1 VKIKGNGAAVGTGDP
16 GNGVGDADAAVTALP
31 LPEDPV
37 TTGPEPVI
45 TRIPPGRAPRG
56 PGAPARPIPVGGRW
70 AGVARSA
77 RTRILIAYI
86 VLLAISAV
94 ASTFAIREIL
104 VVRLND
110 SVNDALEQEVLE
122 FEDFIEDGRNPE
134 TGEAFTSVR
143 QLLDVFLQRQVLS
156 DDEAILTYADGAFQ
170 AQRIA
175 RFPID
180 RIPPRQDEAFEE
192 FSSRTAEGGATEGTF
207 ETRLGT
213 ARYRAR
219 GVRIGETTGAMVVTI
234 LPVGELNEIG
244 ELQRW
249 GVLATLAVLLV
260 ASVIAWLIAGR
271 ALAPVRLLTET
282 AHSISQ
288 SDLTRRIT
296 VYGAGD
302 AAEMA
307 HSFNGMLDRLEQTFR
322 SQRAFIQDTSH
333 ELRDPLTICR
343 GHLELLGDDPEERE
357 KTVLL
362 VLDEL
367 DRMARI
373 VDDLQLLADVEQ
385 PDFLRPE
392 WIDLGSFT
400 QELLAKARALGT
412 REWQLDESGE
422 GMFVADRHGLTEAV
436 MNLAHNAVQHTDD
449 GGVVALGTTLDG
461 DDVRLWVRDSGRGV
475 PLSDQVRIFD
485 RFTRGRD
492 ADRRYRG
499 GGLGLAIV
507 KALAEAHS
515 GRVELESRLGAGS
528 TFRIVIPRYRG
539 EGGADGQDPYS

>member
-1 VKIKGNGAAVGTGDP
+1 MIRADKAAAGDGDP
-16 GNGVGDADAAVTALP
+16 VNGVGDAALS
-31 LPEDPV
+31 EGPV
-37 TTGPEPVI
+37 TGGPEPVV
-45 TRIPPGRAPRG
+45 TRIPAGRAPRG

-77 RTRILIAYI
+77 RTRILIAYV
-86 VLLAISAV
+86 VLLALSAV

-104 VVRLND
+104 VIRLND
-110 SVNDALEQEVLE
+110 QVNDALEQEVLE
-122 FEDFIEDGRNPE
+122 FERLLESGVNPE
-134 TGEAFTSVR
+134 TSRPFESV
-143 QLLDVFLQRQVLS
+143 QEFLLVFLERQVTS
-156 DDEAILTYADGAFQ
+156 DDEAILTYAEGSFF
-170 AQRIA
+170 RGKTGK
-175 RFPID
+175 FPLD
-180 RIPPRQDEAFEE
+180 RIPPRQERAFAA
-192 FSSRTAEGGATEGTF
+192 FSSRTAQVGATEGSF
-207 ETRLGT
+207 DTRLGT

-219 GVRIGETTGAMVVTI
+219 PLRIGETTGAVVVTI
-234 LPVGELNEIG
+234 LPVGELNEIA

-282 AHSISQ
+282 AHSISR

-302 AAEMA
+302 AADMA
-307 HSFNGMLDRLEQTFR
+307 RSFNAMLDRLEATFR
-322 SQRAFIQDTSH
+322 NQRAFIQDTSH

-357 KTVLL
+357 KTVAL

-373 VDDLQLLADVEQ
+373 VDDLQLLADAEQ
-385 PDFLRPE
+385 PGFLRPE

-400 QELLAKARALGT
+400 RELLAKVSALGP
-412 REWQLDESGE
+412 RDWQLDDDAE

-436 MNLAHNAVQHTDD
+436 MNLANNAVQHTD
-449 GGVVALGTTLDG
+449 GAGTIAVGAAVDE
-461 DDVRLWVRDSGRGV
+461 DEVRLWVRDSGRGI

-507 KALAEAHS
+507 KALAEAHG
-515 GRVELESRLGAGS
+515 GRVELQSRLGGGS
-528 TFRIVIPRYRG
+528 IFTIVIPRYQT
-539 EGGADGQDPYS
+539 EGAADGQDPDR

>member
-1 VKIKGNGAAVGTGDP
+1 MTMSAEERGTS
-16 GNGVGDADAAVTALP
+16 DAPVVTPAPHRRPPSQPPPTRP
-31 LPEDPV
+31 L
-37 TTGPEPVI
+37 
-45 TRIPPGRAPRG
+45 
-56 PGAPARPIPVGGRW
+56 PVGGRW

-77 RTRILIAYI
+77 RARILIAYV
-86 VLLAISAV
+86 VLLALSAV

-104 VVRLND
+104 LIRLAD
-110 SVNDALEQEVLE
+110 QVDDALEQEVLE
-122 FEDFIEDGRNPE
+122 FEQLREEGRNPV
-134 TGEAFTSVR
+134 TSEPFGSV
-143 QLLDVFLQRQVLS
+143 QDLLKLFLERQVTS
-156 DDEAILTYADGAFQ
+156 DDEVLLAYAEGELLTQ
-170 AQRIA
+170 KIA
-175 RFPID
+175 KFPID
-180 RIPPRQDEAFEE
+180 RLPPRQDQAFKG
-192 FSSRTAEGGATEGTF
+192 FSSRSGEAGETAGTF
-207 ETRLGT
+207 ETRLGE

-219 GVRIGETTGAMVVTI
+219 RVVIGGTTGALVVAI

-282 AHSISQ
+282 AHSISR

-307 HSFNGMLDRLEQTFR
+307 RSFNAMLDRLEATFR

-343 GHLELLGDDPEERE
+343 GHLELLGDDPEERRR
-357 KTVLL
+357 TVSL

-373 VDDLQLLADVEQ
+373 VDDLQLLADAEQ

-392 WIDLGSFT
+392 WIDLDSFT
-400 QELLAKARALGT
+400 RELLAKASALAP
-412 REWQLDESGE
+412 RDWQLDQSAE
-422 GMFVADRHGLTEAV
+422 GLFVADRHGLTEAM
-436 MNLAHNAVQHTDD
+436 MNLAHNAVQHTEE
-449 GGVVALGTTLDG
+449 GAGVAVGASMSEDE
-461 DDVRLWVRDSGRGV
+461 VRLWVRDTGGGI
-475 PLSDQVRIFD
+475 PLSDQRRIFD

-492 ADRRYRG
+492 AHRRYRG

-507 KALAEAHS
+507 KALAEAHG
-515 GRVELESRLGAGS
+515 GRVELQSRLGVGS
-528 TFRIVIPRYRG
+528 TFTIVIPRYQT
-539 EGGADGQDPYS
+539 EGAANGQDPDR

>member
-1 VKIKGNGAAVGTGDP
+1 VKIKGNGAAAGDRDP
-16 GNGVGDADAAVTALP
+16 GQGVGDAEAAMAAITEHP
-31 LPEDPV
+31 M
-37 TTGPEPVI
+37 TNGPERVV

-56 PGAPARPIPVGGRW
+56 PAAPERPIPVAGRW

-104 VVRLND
+104 IVRLND

-143 QLLDVFLQRQVLS
+143 QLLNVFLQRQVLS
-156 DDEAILTYADGAFQ
+156 DDEAILAYADGSFL

-175 RFPID
+175 RFPLD

-207 ETRLGT
+207 ETGLGT

-244 ELQRW
+244 ELQTW

-271 ALAPVRLLTET
+271 ALAPVRVLTET

-302 AAEMA
+302 AADMA
-307 HSFNGMLDRLEQTFR
+307 RSFNSMLDRLEATFR

-400 QELLAKARALGT
+400 QELLAKARALGK
-412 REWQLDESGE
+412 RDWQLDESGE

-436 MNLAHNAVQHTDD
+436 MNLAHNAVHHTED
-449 GGVVALGTTLDG
+449 GAAVAVGTTLDA
-461 DDVRLWVRDSGRGV
+461 DEVRLWIRDTGRGV

-515 GRVELESRLGAGS
+515 GRVELESRLGVGS
-528 TFRIVIPRYRG
+528 TFTIVIPRYRG
-539 EGGADGQDPYS
+539 EGGADGQDTDR